1 MGSECGAADEEE
13 PRIVSLADIDL
24 GDERFRITTRRENG
38 DLQTSIRRF
47 GLRRPPLLAPAS
59 SGFSVVSGFR
69 RLGACRGLGWDS
81 IPARV
86 LATASMYECAV
97 LSIAE
102 NSLERPLNLIETSR
116 ALNLLEQATPG
127 GRILDSD
134 ASVLGLPTHPNVA
147 GRLKL
152 LCRMPGDVQD
162 GVLEAAIPFAMAG
175 ELGRLEESLGIAF
188 ARLFRR
194 LKPSLNKQR
203 EIVSLV
209 LEIAGRDEIDPQK
222 VLEECGAT
230 QAVESSDTDHN
241 QETHLIRR
249 RLRQR
254 RFPALAAA
262 EHNFCTLR
270 QRLKLG
276 EGLQLTPP
284 RDFEGTG
291 FTLTLNFRNI
301 EEVRRLRGKLDE
313 LIGHSDFEVLL
324 SGKGRG
330 FAKGPGS

>member
-1 MGSECGAADEEE
+1 
-13 PRIVSLADIDL
+13 
-24 GDERFRITTRRENG
+24 
-38 DLQTSIRRF
+38 
-47 GLRRPPLLAPAS
+47 
-59 SGFSVVSGFR
+59 
-69 RLGACRGLGWDS
+69 
-81 IPARV
+81 
-86 LATASMYECAV
+86 
-97 LSIAE
+97 
-102 NSLERPLNLIETSR
+102 
-116 ALNLLEQATPG
+116 
-127 GRILDSD
+127 
-134 ASVLGLPTHPNVA
+134 VA
-147 GRLKL
+147 GRLKF

-209 LEIAGRDEIDPQK
+209 MEIAGRDEIDPQK

-230 QAVESSDTDHN
+230 QAVESSDADHN

-262 EHNFCTLR
+262 EQNFCALR

-291 FTLTLNFRNI
+291 FALTLTFRSI

-313 LIGHSDFEVLL
+313 LIGHPDFEVLL

-330 FAKGPGS
+330 FAKGPDS